1 MPLTASDS
9 VVQPHPSRLQPVQLQ
24 EPTNAARA
32 TTQLTLSAEVLAT
45 LTNSISAAVSE
56 ALLNVAQL
64 RQSAAAAAAA
74 AAATTFSVIVAA
86 FTRYCFPT
94 HKLYF
99 KTSTTG
105 EKGNRSESM

>member
-1 MPLTASDS
+1 M
-9 VVQPHPSRLQPVQLQ
+9 QPHPSRLQPVQLQ

-64 RQSAAAAAAA
+64 RQSAAAAAA
-74 AAATTFSVIVAA
+74 TTFSVIVAA

>member
-1 MPLTASDS
+1 M
-9 VVQPHPSRLQPVQLQ
+9 QPHPSRLQPVQLQ

-64 RQSAAAAAAA
+64 RQSAAAAA
-74 AAATTFSVIVAA
+74 TTFSVIVAA
-86 FTRYCFPT
+86 FPRYCFPT

>member
-74 AAATTFSVIVAA
+74 AATTFSVIVAA